1 MTRTLSLAK
10 RAKILG
16 FLDLGWSCGKVAKH
30 MGVSKSGVWKLG
42 LRARTEGESVALKGK
57 KEMCGR
63 KKIVRKQDKE
73 WIVKQ
78 DTRKP
83 FSSAAQIKKAAG
95 GRIDH
100 LSVRRIRSTLKESGL
115 KAHRAAKKPHLTD
128 QMREKRKQWCAN
140 HLHWT
145 EDDWEKVLFSDESTF
160 QQIRSTGKFVRRP
173 SGERFNPK
181 FTVKTVKHPASVMVW
196 GCFCAAGRGRL
207 SFLEKGVTMNSVR
220 YVDVL
225 EEKMLPEFRAR
236 NLDWFLQDGAPCHKS
251 KFTMSF
257 LEDHGVP
264 VMDWPGNSPDLNPI
278 ENMWEAMKQKIE
290 EKQPSS
296 LQDLINKIKHV
307 WCLETSPEFC
317 KKLARSMPGRLQ
329 KVLDNDGWIIGY

>member
-1 MTRTLSLAK
+1 M
-10 RAKILG
+10 
-16 FLDLGWSCGKVAKH
+16 
-30 MGVSKSGVWKLG
+30 
-42 LRARTEGESVALKGK
+42 ALKGK

-78 DTRKP
+78 ATRKP

-100 LSVRRIRSTLKESGL
+100 LSVRRIRSTLKKSGL

-173 SGERFNPK
+173 VG
-181 FTVKTVKHPASVMVW
+181 
-196 GCFCAAGRGRL
+196 
-207 SFLEKGVTMNSVR
+207 KGST
-220 YVDVL
+220 
-225 EEKMLPEFRAR
+225 
-236 NLDWFLQDGAPCHKS
+236 
-251 KFTMSF
+251 
-257 LEDHGVP
+257 
-264 VMDWPGNSPDLNPI
+264 
-278 ENMWEAMKQKIE
+278 
-290 EKQPSS
+290 PSS
-296 LQDLINKIKHV
+296 L
-307 WCLETSPEFC
+307 
-317 KKLARSMPGRLQ
+317 
-329 KVLDNDGWIIGY
+329 

>member
-1 MTRTLSLAK
+1 
-10 RAKILG
+10 
-16 FLDLGWSCGKVAKH
+16 
-30 MGVSKSGVWKLG
+30 MGRLQSIWGCQSQVSGNWAFGPG
-42 LRARTEGESVALKGK
+42 LRVNQWPPEGQKGNVWEK
-57 KEMCGR
+57 KNCP
-63 KKIVRKQDKE
+63 KQEKE
-73 WIVKQ
+73 WIVRQ
-78 DTRKP
+78 ATRKP

-100 LSVRRIRSTLKESGL
+100 LSVRRIRSTLKKSGL

-296 LQDLINKIKHV
+296 QGSPIWGGMGGTPPIKGLSHPIKG
-307 WCLETSPEFC
+307 CPPPSKFF
-317 KKLARSMPGRLQ
+317 
-329 KVLDNDGWIIGY
+329 